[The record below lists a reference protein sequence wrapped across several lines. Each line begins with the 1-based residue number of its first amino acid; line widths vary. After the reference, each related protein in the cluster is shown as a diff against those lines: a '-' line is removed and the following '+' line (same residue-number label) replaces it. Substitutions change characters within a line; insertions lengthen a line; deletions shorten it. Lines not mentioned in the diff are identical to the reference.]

1 MAITNLLRY
10 AQGQLQRLPPE
21 TTLIVLHPH
30 FYGQHGLLGMFLED
44 PQAQTIFVTVPAAN
58 APFHTFWGALQ
69 EACRAQFDC
78 TLSFPPKDPVAAA
91 HVLVRALRPY
101 APVTLIVDAYDLADT
116 AYRVPFVAT
125 LTAQLPSGSRVV
137 LATREL
143 PRALLQ
149 HEDVQGRAAL
159 LPVQPDEMLL
169 DYASATDKTVL
180 EVRALGLG
188 RVLVNGRRVERWDG
202 VLPKM
207 LFHFFIDRGM
217 TTRDEIFQTFWP
229 NLKPREATN
238 VFHVTKRKISEI
250 LGTDLTVY
258 WSGFYRIAPDLELHY
273 DVVKFAEAVQNAA
286 VASDEDAIRF
296 YRNAIALYRGQ
307 YLSTS
312 THPWVERRR
321 AELHATYTEALI
333 GLGRIYRRLGRT
345 QEALGCFLR
354 ALATTPRR
362 EDLAR
367 AVMELYRD
375 MQMPA
380 DALQIYEHLER
391 NLRQELGIMPDQLTV
406 SLADE
411 VRAQL

>member
-10 AQGQLQRLPPE
+10 AQSQLQRLPPE

-30 FYGQHGLLGMFLED
+30 FYGQHGLLSAFLEN
-44 PQAQTIFVTVPAAN
+44 PQAQPIFVTVPTANTPFRAFWETLREACETQFGCPIPARPKDAA
-58 APFHTFWGALQ
+58 AAAAALARALQ
-69 EACRAQFDC
+69 
-78 TLSFPPKDPVAAA
+78 
-91 HVLVRALRPY
+91 PY
-101 APVTLIVDAYDLADT
+101 LPVTLIIDAYDLAELD
-116 AYRVPFVAT
+116 YRVPFVAT
-125 LTAQLPSGSRVV
+125 LVTRLPAGSRVV

-149 HEDVQGRAAL
+149 HDDVQGRAAL

-169 DYASATDKTVL
+169 DYASVTEKTVL

-188 RVLVNGRRVERWDG
+188 RVLVNGRRIERWDG

-207 LFHFFIDRGM
+207 LFHFFVDRGM
-217 TTRDEIFQTFWP
+217 TTRDEIFHTFWP
-229 NLKPREATN
+229 SLKPREATN

-258 WSGFYRIAPDLELHY
+258 WSGFYRISPDLELHY

-312 THPWVERRR
+312 SHPWVERRR
-321 AELHATYTEALI
+321 AELHTTYTEALI

-375 MQMPA
+375 MRKPS
-380 DALQIYEHLER
+380 DALQIYEQLEH
-391 NLRQELGIMPDQLTV
+391 NLQRELGIMPDQLTV
-406 SLADE
+406 SLAKE